1 MTNHEVFCLE
11 RFATPLGEMLVV
23 TDERER
29 LRAADFWEY
38 EARMHRLLRLHYGD
52 GCVSLRP
59 GSAPPEVRARFEDYF
74 GGTLCALDDI
84 EVMTGGTDFQREVWT
99 ALRTIQPGQTLTYGE
114 LAAKLERPR
123 AVRAVGLANGANPVS
138 IVVPCHRVIGSNKSL
153 TGYGGGLERKRWLL
167 EHEGA
172 LHNVA
177 ERERGAISL
186 ATR

>member
-1 MTNHEVFCLE
+1 MTNHEVFCLD

-52 GCVSLRP
+52 GGVTLRP

-74 GGTLCALDDI
+74 SGSLRAIDDL

-99 ALRTIQPGQTLTYGE
+99 ALRTIPPGETLTYGE

-123 AVRAVGLANGANPVS
+123 AVRAVGLANGSNPVS

-177 ERERGAISL
+177 ERERGAIS
-186 ATR
+186 